1 MIGENIKFLRK
12 RTGKSQEEL
21 AVLLKLTRSTLS
33 GYENGVAEPS
43 IETLSVISNYFGVA
57 IDDLVKK
64 HLNKLSQ
71 IELNSILDGAG
82 EVYTGQKLRILT
94 QIVNSENEDLIEM
107 VPHKASAGYT
117 SGYADAEYLK
127 LLPTFQLPF
136 LSKQK
141 KYRSFPIQ
149 GDSMPPV
156 SEGSYVVAEYI
167 ENWTKIKDG
176 TPCIV
181 ITEEE
186 GIVFKIVYNHLEN
199 GDYLELYST
208 NTFYKPYKIKG
219 EKVLEVWKFV
229 NYIASD
235 LPTIRIDELDLK
247 RSLIDLQQELREVKL
262 LIQK

>member
-12 RTGKSQEEL
+12 RLGKSQEEL
-21 AVLLKLTRSTLS
+21 ATLLKLTRSTLS

-43 IETLSVISNYFGVA
+43 IDTLTVISNFFDLS

-64 HLNKLSQ
+64 QLSKVSSN
-71 IELNSILDGAG
+71 ELETILGRVGDI
-82 EVYTGQKLRILT
+82 YSGQNLRILT
-94 QIVNSENEDLIEM
+94 QIVNSENEDVIEM
-107 VPHKASAGYT
+107 IPFKASAGYT
-117 SGYADAEYLK
+117 TGYADAEYLK

-156 SEGSYVVAEYI
+156 SEGSFVVAEYI
-167 ENWTKIKDG
+167 ENWTSIKDG

-186 GIVFKIVYNHLEN
+186 GIVFKIVYNHLESR
-199 GDYLELYST
+199 DYLELYST
-208 NTFYKPYKIKG
+208 NTFYKPFKIKG
-219 EKVLEVWKFV
+219 EKVLEIWKFV

-247 RSLIDLQQELREVKL
+247 KSLIDLQQELREVKL